1 MEGRYREPDRRYQSA
16 RDERKIMLTGSP
28 MENIGRFGKVVAAPA
43 LPGMD
48 AIKRWTQC
56 ETLTGSATT
65 TSGHVSIEGKSN
77 VAHLPL
83 CPQGQDYGVLLG
95 KWKPPSG
102 PNQPE
107 LFTTCLTQKSPST

>member
-1 MEGRYREPDRRYQSA
+1 MRGRHREPDRRYQSA
-16 RDERKIMLTGSP
+16 SDERKIMLTGSP
-28 MENIGRFGKVVAAPA
+28 MENIGRFSGLSPHRETAWN
-43 LPGMD
+43 GRN
-48 AIKRWTQC
+48 KRRTQC

-102 PNQPE
+102 SN
-107 LFTTCLTQKSPST
+107 